1 MTSTHPETFRCIPLG
16 CTLSRESCGA
26 RHKAARRSGPRPSAV
41 PRMSLIGAKGTCG
54 TCEVGA
60 AHARGERPDVT
71 IASVVARATEAKAAK
86 TEVVEM
92 PKIVKHAHNGKTLT
106 LKEWAQEPEAKGL
119 SLATLRDRVNSRRLT
134 IAQALEEAPATSAAK
149 PVRTAKRAK
158 VAASSKAAAV
168 TKAKVATLDEHIAKR
183 RAFITE
189 RRADAHVT
197 EIGSAEHA
205 ASVLK
210 RLGYVVE
217 DAGLVPAGRLIL
229 VRTPHAPQVS
239 L

>member
-1 MTSTHPETFRCIPLG
+1 M
-16 CTLSRESCGA
+16 
-26 RHKAARRSGPRPSAV
+26 
-41 PRMSLIGAKGTCG
+41 
-54 TCEVGA
+54 
-60 AHARGERPDVT
+60 T
-71 IASVVARATEAKAAK
+71 IASVVARATEAK

-106 LKEWAQEPEAKGL
+106 LKEWAKEPEAKGL
-119 SLATLRDRVNSRRLT
+119 SLTTLRDRVNTRRMT
-134 IAQALEEAPATSAAK
+134 IAQALEETPRPRPHATPSKSAKA
-149 PVRTAKRAK
+149 TAKSA
-158 VAASSKAAAV
+158 
-168 TKAKVATLDEHIAKR
+168 TTPAKVATLDEHIAKR
-183 RAFITE
+183 ARIPARIH
-189 RRADAHVT
+189 RVDAHIT

-217 DAGLVPAGRLIL
+217 DAGIVPAGRLIL